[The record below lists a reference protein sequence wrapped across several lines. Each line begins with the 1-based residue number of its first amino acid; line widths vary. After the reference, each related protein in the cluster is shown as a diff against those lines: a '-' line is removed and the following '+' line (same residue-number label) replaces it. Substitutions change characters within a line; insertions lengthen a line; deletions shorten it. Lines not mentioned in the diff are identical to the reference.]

1 MQPKANLLARSR
13 KGDEDSRLVKDGVQV
28 PLEGVSFPPAR
39 PSLVG
44 EQVEADVR
52 VGAVVSE
59 RNQVPGRRE
68 TKGKKKIIKHR
79 WGCWGKSSPWWICGV
94 PAAVDDHDE
103 LVPL

>member
-1 MQPKANLLARSR
+1 MQPTANLLARSR

-68 TKGKKKIIKHR
+68 TKGEKNN
-79 WGCWGKSSPWWICGV
+79 
-94 PAAVDDHDE
+94 
-103 LVPL
+103 